1 MRHAARLKGGNPVA
15 HILQLFLSGCSS
27 PRAWRRLRK
36 SDTRPGTVLAVP
48 VVQMRF
54 LVTGSAGFIGFHL
67 SRRLLDAGHEVLG
80 VDNFSDYYDVELKQA
95 RNTDLEG
102 RAGYQVERLNLEDG
116 PALTQVWGD
125 WAPDVVVHLAAQAG
139 VRYSIDH
146 PEVYVSSNLVGSFN
160 ILEAAR
166 RHQPRHL
173 LCASTSSA
181 YGANTEMPFRE
192 TDRAVHPTTL
202 YAATKGATELMGH
215 SYAHLFGVPT
225 TFFRFFTVYGPW
237 GRPDMALF
245 KFAKL
250 MLEGKS
256 IEVYGQGQMSRD
268 FTYVE
273 DLVEAI
279 VRLTAVVPGTAPPV
293 EGDTLS
299 PVAPFRLVNIGGGK
313 PSPLM
318 DYIAELERAL
328 GRTAEKT
335 FLPMQDGD
343 VPNTTASPELLERL
357 TGYKPETPISV
368 GVPAFVG
375 WFRQHYNL

>member
-1 MRHAARLKGGNPVA
+1 
-15 HILQLFLSGCSS
+15 
-27 PRAWRRLRK
+27 
-36 SDTRPGTVLAVP
+36 
-48 VVQMRF
+48 MRF
-54 LVTGSAGFIGFHL
+54 LITGTAGFIGFHL
-67 SRRLLDAGHEVLG
+67 ARRLLEAGHEVLG
-80 VDNFSDYYDVELKQA
+80 VDNFSTYYDVTLKEG
-95 RNTDLEG
+95 RNAILEG
-102 RAGYQVERLNLEDG
+102 YEGFRVERLSLEDAE
-116 PALTQVWGD
+116 ALNKA
-125 WAPDVVVHLAAQAG
+125 WAAFQPEVVIHLAAQAG

-146 PEVYVSSNLVGSFN
+146 PEVYVSSNLVGTFN
-160 ILEAAR
+160 VLEAAR
-166 RHQPRHL
+166 RHQPKHL
-173 LCASTSSA
+173 LAASTSSA
-181 YGANTEMPFRE
+181 YGANLEMPFRE
-192 TDRAVHPTTL
+192 TDRAVHPMTL
-202 YAATKGATELMGH
+202 YAATKSATELMGH

-250 MLEGKS
+250 MLEGKP
-256 IEVYGQGQMSRD
+256 IEVYGQGEMSRD
-268 FTYVE
+268 FTYVD

-279 VRLTAVVPGTAPPV
+279 TRLADVIPGTAPPV

-328 GRTAEKT
+328 GHTARKE

-343 VPNTTASPELLERL
+343 VSNTTASPDLLERL
-357 TGYKPETPISV
+357 IDYKPETPISV

-375 WFRQHYNL
+375 WFRQRYNL

>member
-1 MRHAARLKGGNPVA
+1 
-15 HILQLFLSGCSS
+15 
-27 PRAWRRLRK
+27 
-36 SDTRPGTVLAVP
+36 
-48 VVQMRF
+48 MRF

-67 SRRLLDAGHEVLG
+67 SRRLLEDGHEVLG
-80 VDNFSDYYDVELKQA
+80 VDNFSDYYDVSLKQGRNDILQAYDGFRVA
-95 RNTDLEG
+95 RLALEN
-102 RAGYQVERLNLEDG
+102 AE
-116 PALTQVWGD
+116 ALD
-125 WAPDVVVHLAAQAG
+125 AAWAEFRPEVVVHLAAQAG

-146 PEVYVSSNLVGSFN
+146 PEVYVSSNLVGTFN
-160 ILEAAR
+160 VLEAAR
-166 RHQPRHL
+166 RRPVRHL
-173 LCASTSSA
+173 LAASTSSA

-192 TDRAVHPTTL
+192 TDKAVHPMTL
-202 YAATKGATELMGH
+202 YAATKSATELMGH
-215 SYAHLFGVPT
+215 SYAHLFGTPT

-245 KFAKL
+245 KFARL
-250 MLEGKS
+250 MLEGQP
-256 IEVYGQGQMSRD
+256 IEVYGHGEMSRD
-268 FTYVE
+268 FTYVD

-279 VRLTAVVPGTAPPV
+279 VRLVDVVPGEAPPV

-299 PVAPFRLVNIGGGK
+299 PAAPFRLVNIGGGK
-313 PSPLM
+313 PSLLM

-328 GRTAEKT
+328 GRTADKR

-375 WFRQHYNL
+375 WFRQRYNL

>member
-1 MRHAARLKGGNPVA
+1 
-15 HILQLFLSGCSS
+15 
-27 PRAWRRLRK
+27 
-36 SDTRPGTVLAVP
+36 
-48 VVQMRF
+48 MRF

-67 SRRLLDAGHEVLG
+67 SRRLLEAGHEVLG
-80 VDNFSDYYDVELKQA
+80 VDNFSTYYDVSLKEA
-95 RNTDLEG
+95 RTGILEG
-102 RAGYQVERLNLEDG
+102 YDGFKVARLSLEDAE
-116 PALTQVWGD
+116 ALNAA
-125 WAPDVVVHLAAQAG
+125 WAAFQPEVVVHLAAQAG

-146 PEVYVSSNLVGSFN
+146 PEVYVSSNLIGTFN
-160 ILEAAR
+160 VLEAAR
-166 RHQPRHL
+166 RHPVRHL
-173 LCASTSSA
+173 LAASTSSA

-192 TDRAVHPTTL
+192 TDKAVHPMTL
-202 YAATKGATELMGH
+202 YAATKSATELMGH
-215 SYAHLFGVPT
+215 SYAHLFGTPT

-245 KFAKL
+245 KFARL
-250 MLEGKS
+250 MLEGQP
-256 IEVYGQGQMSRD
+256 IEVYGHGEMSRD
-268 FTYVE
+268 FTYVD

-279 VRLTAVVPGTAPPV
+279 VRLVDVAPGEAPPV

-328 GRTAEKT
+328 GRTADKQ

-343 VPNTTASPELLERL
+343 VPNTTASPDLLERL

-375 WFRQHYNL
+375 WFRQRYDL

>member
-1 MRHAARLKGGNPVA
+1 
-15 HILQLFLSGCSS
+15 
-27 PRAWRRLRK
+27 
-36 SDTRPGTVLAVP
+36 
-48 VVQMRF
+48 MRF

-67 SRRLLDAGHEVLG
+67 SRRLLEAGHEVLG
-80 VDNFSDYYDVELKQA
+80 VDNFSTYYDVSLKEA
-95 RNTDLEG
+95 RTSILK
-102 RAGYQVERLNLEDG
+102 GYDGFKVARLSLEDAE
-116 PALTQVWGD
+116 ALNAA
-125 WAPDVVVHLAAQAG
+125 WAAFQPEVVVHLAAQAG

-146 PEVYVSSNLVGSFN
+146 PEVYVSSNLIGTFN
-160 ILEAAR
+160 VLEAAR
-166 RHQPRHL
+166 RHPVRHL
-173 LCASTSSA
+173 LAASTSSA

-192 TDRAVHPTTL
+192 TDKAVHPMTL
-202 YAATKGATELMGH
+202 YAATKSATELMGH
-215 SYAHLFGVPT
+215 SYAHLFGTPT

-245 KFAKL
+245 KFARL
-250 MLEGKS
+250 MLEGQP
-256 IEVYGQGQMSRD
+256 IEVYGHGEMSRD
-268 FTYVE
+268 FTYVD

-279 VRLTAVVPGTAPPV
+279 VRLVEVVPGEAPPV

-299 PVAPFRLVNIGGGK
+299 PVAPFRMVNIGGGK

-328 GRTAEKT
+328 GRTADKQ

-343 VPNTTASPELLERL
+343 VPNTTASPDLLERL

-375 WFRQHYNL
+375 WFRQRYDL

>member
-1 MRHAARLKGGNPVA
+1 
-15 HILQLFLSGCSS
+15 
-27 PRAWRRLRK
+27 
-36 SDTRPGTVLAVP
+36 
-48 VVQMRF
+48 MRF

-67 SRRLLDAGHEVLG
+67 SRRLLEAGHEVLG
-80 VDNFSDYYDVELKQA
+80 VDNFSTYYDVSLKEA
-95 RNTDLEG
+95 RTGILEG
-102 RAGYQVERLNLEDG
+102 YDGFKVARLSLEDAD
-116 PALTQVWGD
+116 ALNTA
-125 WAPDVVVHLAAQAG
+125 WAAFQPEVVVHLAAQAG

-146 PEVYVSSNLVGSFN
+146 PEVYVSSNLIGTFN
-160 ILEAAR
+160 VLEAAR
-166 RHQPRHL
+166 RHPVRHL
-173 LCASTSSA
+173 LAASTSSA

-192 TDRAVHPTTL
+192 TDKAVHPMTL
-202 YAATKGATELMGH
+202 YAATKSATELMGH
-215 SYAHLFGVPT
+215 SYAHLFGTPT

-245 KFAKL
+245 KFARL
-250 MLEGKS
+250 MLEGQP
-256 IEVYGQGQMSRD
+256 IEVYGHGEMSRD
-268 FTYVE
+268 FTYVD

-279 VRLTAVVPGTAPPV
+279 VRLVEVVPGQAPPV

-328 GRTAEKT
+328 GRTADKQ

-343 VPNTTASPELLERL
+343 VPNTTASPDLLERL

-375 WFRQHYNL
+375 WFRQRYDL